1 MILKDEP
8 SRSEDVQYAT
18 GEEWRTNTDSSGKK
32 CLGQT
37 GKDTQLWMCLVM
49 KVKSDAVKNRLLD
62 SVGEGEGG
70 MI

>member
-18 GEEWRTNTDSSGKK
+18 GEERRTNTDSSRKK

-37 GKDTQLWMCLVM
+37 GNDTQLWMCLVM
-49 KVKSDAVKNRLLD
+49 KVKSDAVKNSTAKEL
-62 SVGEGEGG
+62 G
-70 MI
+70 MLGP